1 MTIESLV
8 TALEAAGFDVYLNE
22 ADAGTAC
29 PYVVLS
35 DIRHPNFGAD
45 NRTFQ
50 KVTSLEL
57 RLVEAETHD
66 WALIDDLEEALD
78 EIPMF
83 YTSEDMSVP
92 SEHVCEIIY
101 NINFYGGN
109 THGSSKE

>member
-22 ADAGTAC
+22 ADDGTAC

-57 RLVEAETHD
+57 RLVESENHD

-78 EIPMF
+78 NIPMF
-83 YTSEDMSVP
+83 YTSEDMNVP
-92 SEHVCEIIY
+92 SEHVCEMIY
-101 NINFYGGN
+101 DISFYGGN
-109 THGSSKE
+109 TNGSSKE